1 MSKFIDEVL
10 SEIIGVPCGNIK
22 FELSVE
28 SIGQTFSKT
37 YCNGIQKATME
48 FSCKERI
55 NSDVIG
61 SVYIYPV
68 GEVLENNIQLEY
80 FYKAILVQGKETTR
94 IAQAVADGL
103 SKI

>member
-1 MSKFIDEVL
+1 MKFIDEVL

-28 SIGQTFSKT
+28 SIGQTLGK
-37 YCNGIQKATME
+37 YYHNGIQKATIE

-68 GEVLENNIQLEY
+68 GAVVRSRVQSEY
-80 FYKAILVQGKETTR
+80 FYKAVLVQGKETDK
-94 IAQAVADGL
+94 IAQAVVDGL

>member
-1 MSKFIDEVL
+1 MKFIDDVL

-22 FELSVE
+22 FELSIE
-28 SIGQTFSKT
+28 SIGQTLGKY
-37 YCNGIQKATME
+37 YCNGIQKATIE

-55 NSDVIG
+55 KSDAIG
-61 SVYIYPV
+61 SMYIYPV
-68 GEVLENNIQLEY
+68 GAVVESRIQSEY
-80 FYKAILVQGKETTR
+80 FYKAILVQGKETAR